1 MIDSSKAKLK
11 KRYDEQ
17 KKQAL
22 LIVGMMRLIDT
33 TPVRGMMMRC
43 GGN

>member
-22 LIVGMMRLIDT
+22 SLVEEKKMALESLEAG
-33 TPVRGMMMRC
+33 C
-43 GGN
+43 A

>member
-22 LIVGMMRLIDT
+22 SLVEEKKRALELLEAG
-33 TPVRGMMMRC
+33 C
-43 GGN
+43 A

>member
-22 LIVGMMRLIDT
+22 SLVALESLEAG
-33 TPVRGMMMRC
+33 C
-43 GGN
+43 A

>member
-11 KRYDEQ
+11 KRYEEQ

-22 LIVGMMRLIDT
+22 SLVEEKKRALESLEAG
-33 TPVRGMMMRC
+33 C
-43 GGN
+43 A